1 MFYLQQHKKYQ
12 TEYQENLKILG
23 SLSKLFSSSDTP
35 FIYYRVAEKIFCD
48 SFKANDLSRSDVA
61 VDAKKDSLGI
71 GLKTFLNGNG
81 KSFQK
86 VAEFNLSSLGD
97 DPSPKKIAELRN
109 VRIDFTEKA
118 HGLHSSI
125 YHCIV
130 REANRFKIFEE
141 SMNKIDISGIGNIK
155 KNKGS
160 IHFDDGKDEYSFLLS
175 KSTLAKRFTTKKIV
189 HEFEVPIL
197 LNPLNELKDLLTN
210 RDFSEDPKK
219 KLRPNDLDINN
230 NHLSTQVILPLYGS
244 NKTVYSKSGLNQWNA
259 GGRMRHPNEIYIP
272 IPAKIHRL
280 FPNFFPSR
288 DKLFSLTFPDG
299 EIVEASVCQQG
310 SKALM
315 TKSNKKLG
323 KLILRDGLRLKENEL
338 ATFEKLQFLGVDSV
352 RIQKIDNLHFEL
364 DFSRCGSYE
373 LFLLN
378 HSSI

>member
-1 MFYLQQHKKYQ
+1 MFYLQQHKQYQ

-23 SLSKLFSSSDTP
+23 SLSKLFSSSDIP

-86 VAEFNLSSLGD
+86 VAEFNLSSLGEN
-97 DPSPKKIAELRN
+97 PSPEKIAELRN

-118 HGLHSSI
+118 HGLNSSI

-189 HEFEVPIL
+189 HEFEVPVL
-197 LNPLNELKDLLTN
+197 LNPLNELKDLLNN
-210 RDFSEDPKK
+210 RDFSLNRKE
-219 KLRPNDLDINN
+219 KLITNDLDKNN
-230 NHLSTQVILPLYGS
+230 DHLPTQVILPLYGS

-272 IPAKIHRL
+272 IPAKIHHL

-299 EIVEASVCQQG
+299 EIAEASVCQAG

-323 KLILRDGLRLKENEL
+323 QLILRDGLRLKENEL
-338 ATFEKLQFLGVDSV
+338 ATYDKLQFLGVDSV
-352 RIQKIDNLHFEL
+352 RIQKIDSLHFEL

-373 LFLLN
+373 SFLIN
-378 HSSI
+378 HKSI

>member
-1 MFYLQQHKKYQ
+1 MFYLQQHTKCQ

-86 VAEFNLSSLGD
+86 VAEFNLSSLGEN
-97 DPSPKKIAELRN
+97 PSPEKIAELRN

-118 HGLHSSI
+118 HGLNSSI

-160 IHFDDGKDEYSFLLS
+160 IHFDDGKDEFSFLLS
-175 KSTLAKRFTTKKIV
+175 KSTLTKRFTTKKIV
-189 HEFEVPIL
+189 HEFEVPVL
-197 LNPLNELKDLLTN
+197 LNPLNELKDLLNN
-210 RDFSEDPKK
+210 RDFSLNRKE
-219 KLRPNDLDINN
+219 KLITNDLDKNN
-230 NHLSTQVILPLYGS
+230 DHLPTQVILPLYGS

-272 IPAKIHRL
+272 IPAKIHHL

-299 EIVEASVCQQG
+299 EIAEASVCQAG

-323 KLILRDGLRLKENEL
+323 QLILRDGLRLKENEL
-338 ATFEKLQFLGVDSV
+338 ATYDKLQFLGVDSV
-352 RIQKIDNLHFEL
+352 RIQKIDSLHFEL

-373 LFLLN
+373 SFLIN
-378 HSSI
+378 HKSI

>member
-1 MFYLQQHKKYQ
+1 MFYLQQHKQYQ

-23 SLSKLFSSSDTP
+23 SLSKLFSSSDIP

-97 DPSPKKIAELRN
+97 NPSPEKIAELRN

-118 HGLHSSI
+118 HGLNSSI

-130 REANRFKIFEE
+130 RESNRFKIFEE
-141 SMNKIDISGIGNIK
+141 AMNKIDISGIGNIK

-189 HEFEVPIL
+189 HEFEVPVL
-197 LNPLNELKDLLTN
+197 LNPLNELKDLLNN
-210 RDFSEDPKK
+210 RDFSLNRKE
-219 KLRPNDLDINN
+219 KLITNDLDKNN
-230 NHLSTQVILPLYGS
+230 DHLPTQVILPLYGS

-272 IPAKIHRL
+272 IPAKIHHL

-299 EIVEASVCQQG
+299 EIAEASVCQAG

-323 KLILRDGLRLKENEL
+323 QLILRDGLRLKENEL
-338 ATFEKLQFLGVDSV
+338 ATYDKLQFLGVDSV
-352 RIQKIDNLHFEL
+352 RIQKIDSLHFEL

-373 LFLLN
+373 SFLIN
-378 HSSI
+378 HKSI

>member
-1 MFYLQQHKKYQ
+1 MY
-12 TEYQENLKILG
+12 
-23 SLSKLFSSSDTP
+23 
-35 FIYYRVAEKIFCD
+35 
-48 SFKANDLSRSDVA
+48 
-61 VDAKKDSLGI
+61 
-71 GLKTFLNGNG
+71 
-81 KSFQK
+81 
-86 VAEFNLSSLGD
+86 
-97 DPSPKKIAELRN
+97 
-109 VRIDFTEKA
+109 
-118 HGLHSSI
+118 
-125 YHCIV
+125 
-130 REANRFKIFEE
+130 
-141 SMNKIDISGIGNIK
+141 
-155 KNKGS
+155 
-160 IHFDDGKDEYSFLLS
+160 
-175 KSTLAKRFTTKKIV
+175 
-189 HEFEVPIL
+189 
-197 LNPLNELKDLLTN
+197 
-210 RDFSEDPKK
+210 
-219 KLRPNDLDINN
+219 LDINN

-323 KLILRDGLRLKENEL
+323 KLILRDGLQVESEDEL

-378 HSSI
+378 HSSS

>member
-23 SLSKLFSSSDTP
+23 SLSKLFSSSDIP

-86 VAEFNLSSLGD
+86 VAEFNLSSLGE
-97 DPSPKKIAELRN
+97 DPSPEKIAELRN

-118 HGLHSSI
+118 HGLNSSI

-141 SMNKIDISGIGNIK
+141 TMNKIDISGIGNIK

-189 HEFEVPIL
+189 HEFEVPVL
-197 LNPLNELKDLLTN
+197 LNPLNELKDLLNN
-210 RDFSEDPKK
+210 RDFSLNRKE
-219 KLRPNDLDINN
+219 KLITNDLDKNN
-230 NHLSTQVILPLYGS
+230 DHLPTQVILPLYGS

-272 IPAKIHRL
+272 IPAKIHHL

-299 EIVEASVCQQG
+299 EIAEASVCQAG

-323 KLILRDGLRLKENEL
+323 QLILRDGLRLKENEL
-338 ATFEKLQFLGVDSV
+338 ATYDKLQFLGVDSV
-352 RIQKIDNLHFEL
+352 RIQKIDSLHFEL

-373 LFLLN
+373 SFLMN
-378 HSSI
+378 HKSI

>member
-23 SLSKLFSSSDTP
+23 SLSKLFSSSDIP

-86 VAEFNLSSLGD
+86 VAEFNLSSLGE
-97 DPSPKKIAELRN
+97 DPSPEKIAELRN

-118 HGLHSSI
+118 HGLNSSI

-189 HEFEVPIL
+189 HEFEVPVL
-197 LNPLNELKDLLTN
+197 LNPLNELKDLLNN
-210 RDFSEDPKK
+210 RDFSLNRKE
-219 KLRPNDLDINN
+219 KLITNDLDKNN
-230 NHLSTQVILPLYGS
+230 DHLPTQVILPLYGS

-272 IPAKIHRL
+272 IPAKIHHL

-299 EIVEASVCQQG
+299 EIAEASVCQAG

-323 KLILRDGLRLKENEL
+323 QLILRDGLRLKENEL
-338 ATFEKLQFLGVDSV
+338 ATYDKLQFLGVDSV
-352 RIQKIDNLHFEL
+352 RIQKIDSLHFEL

-373 LFLLN
+373 SFLMN
-378 HSSI
+378 HKSI

>member
-23 SLSKLFSSSDTP
+23 SLSKLFSSSDIP

-97 DPSPKKIAELRN
+97 NPSPEKIAELRN

-118 HGLHSSI
+118 HGLNSSI

-130 REANRFKIFEE
+130 RESNRFKIFEE
-141 SMNKIDISGIGNIK
+141 AMNKIDISGIGNIK

-189 HEFEVPIL
+189 HEFEVPVL
-197 LNPLNELKDLLTN
+197 LNPLNELKDLLNN
-210 RDFSEDPKK
+210 RDFSLNRKE
-219 KLRPNDLDINN
+219 KLITNDLDKNN
-230 NHLSTQVILPLYGS
+230 DHLPTQVILPLYGS

-272 IPAKIHRL
+272 IPAKIHHL

-299 EIVEASVCQQG
+299 EIAEASVCQAG

-323 KLILRDGLRLKENEL
+323 QLILRDGLRLKENEL
-338 ATFEKLQFLGVDSV
+338 ATYDKLQFLGVDSV
-352 RIQKIDNLHFEL
+352 RIQKIDSLHFEL

-373 LFLLN
+373 SFLIN
-378 HSSI
+378 HKSI